1 MANPQK
7 SKIDE
12 YIMIGIAAK
21 TIRKCPFCGWPSELA
36 SGCNYVT
43 CYCKGGFNSKAEWCW
58 HCQLPKYKPDPKNPG
73 DCCNDKS
80 HNSH

>member
-1 MANPQK
+1 MDCSEDVYIQK
-7 SKIDE
+7 CIAS
-12 YIMIGIAAK
+12 GIIK
-21 TIRKCPFCGWPSELA
+21 QCPFCGWLCELQ

-58 HCQLPKYKPDPKNPG
+58 QCVLPKYKSDPKNPDSG
-73 DCCNDKS
+73 FCNNKA